1 MALVPSALSSSL
13 ASGWLVADGGSCP
26 ASPAESGDHFAA
38 AVAGWFAAATAGP
51 YPCTTAA
58 ARRSQL
64 QAQAAA
70 AFGAQAAP
78 LAAVQLALALMGY
91 MTGQVFGPGVAS
103 PPTAVAAGQAA
114 FLAVFA
120 DLNAGLNARADQI
133 AQGAYTM
140 AISTIVVF
148 PPVISP
154 PVPVT

>member
-1 MALVPSALSSSL
+1 VALVPSALSSSL
-13 ASGWLVADGGSCP
+13 GSGWLVADGGSYP

-38 AVAGWFAAATAGP
+38 AVSGWFAAATAGP

-64 QAQAAA
+64 QAQTAA

-120 DLNAGLNARADQI
+120 DLDAGLNARADQI
-133 AQGAYTM
+133 AQGAYAM

-154 PVPVT
+154 PLPVT